1 MRGRNFWVNDLFN
14 YTNVREAAAL
24 MGWNRMTEGGAALRM
39 AFVGSCEVIH
49 VGVSGFLGWGYS
61 FMWLNQ
67 MLWGEGEDFALC
79 GKWWP
84 VWRGRGAPVLFVKTR
99 PSHSILPLPQEPGL
113 QADLW
118 PADWIGWLGWQQV
131 LGLSLVSSAGDCL
144 VKPQPQL
151 VVQLAF
157 AIVRAYQTPS
167 LVLGSDR
174 TKPVRSKAC
183 FGLWAPN
190 QPRAL
195 ILYSAIFSEHFLPCD
210 TLRFCITGSITTL

>member
-1 MRGRNFWVNDLFN
+1 M
-14 YTNVREAAAL
+14 YVRQQHWWDET
-24 MGWNRMTEGGAALRM
+24 GWQKEERHWGW

-79 GKWWP
+79 GKWWLA
-84 VWRGRGAPVLFVKTR
+84 WRSRGAPVLFVKTR

-157 AIVRAYQTPS
+157 AIVRAYQTFNSFP
-167 LVLGSDR
+167 G
-174 TKPVRSKAC
+174 VRIRQDQAC
-183 FGLWAPN
+183 
-190 QPRAL
+190 
-195 ILYSAIFSEHFLPCD
+195 
-210 TLRFCITGSITTL
+210 